1 MIEKYEPQ
9 KIEQKW
15 QKIWDEKK
23 TYHVNN
29 HEPGKENEYV
39 LIEFPYPS
47 GIGLHMGHCRSY
59 TAIDAYARKERLCGK
74 NVLFPFGTD
83 AFGLEAERT
92 AIKEHKLPQ
101 EIVARNIQTFH
112 SQVKGLGLSIDWSRS
127 INSCDEDYYKWTQW
141 QFIQFF
147 KKGLAEKQETTVNW
161 CPNCGVLANE
171 EVEDGKCC
179 QCHSET
185 TQKAKAQWVLK
196 MTEYGERLADDLKIA
211 PREARAL
218 IANFYQKHEDVKKF
232 MDNAIAVAK
241 ETGKATT
248 MFGRTRKMFDI
259 NASNFM
265 VRSRAERASQNM
277 PLQGTAADIIKI
289 AMVNTFKTLK
299 ENNLKAKLIMQV
311 HDELIVD
318 APLDE
323 KDKVIEILRNE
334 MENAAKLKVPLV
346 AQIESSYRWSDG
358 H

>member
-1 MIEKYEPQ
+1 MVTKEMRRMAKV
-9 KIEQKW
+9 
-15 QKIWDEKK
+15 
-23 TYHVNN
+23 VN
-29 HEPGKENEYV
+29 
-39 LIEFPYPS
+39 F
-47 GIGLHMGHCRSY
+47 GIIYGIS
-59 TAIDAYARKERLCGK
+59 
-74 NVLFPFGTD
+74 
-83 AFGLEAERT
+83 
-92 AIKEHKLPQ
+92 
-101 EIVARNIQTFH
+101 
-112 SQVKGLGLSIDWSRS
+112 
-127 INSCDEDYYKWTQW
+127 
-141 QFIQFF
+141 
-147 KKGLAEKQETTVNW
+147 
-161 CPNCGVLANE
+161 
-171 EVEDGKCC
+171 
-179 QCHSET
+179 
-185 TQKAKAQWVLK
+185 
-196 MTEYGERLADDLKIA
+196 EYGLADDLKIA